1 MSRTI
6 PLAHY
11 VKASVSMIPSG
22 SSLRCRALGAAS
34 AGVLV
39 LALGAGAVSAQ
50 EGTVPGVRFGAAD
63 LMAPSA
69 AEAYY
74 ASQPATVTYPWASA
88 RPPEITEAAAALGN
102 DPGRIFTFVRNNIR
116 IVPIYGLQK
125 GAVGALVDRSGTS
138 FDQAQLLVELLR
150 AAGHPSARYVVGD
163 LTLTGAQLDE
173 WLGVRTVS
181 AATALLANG
190 AIPASISGS
199 GDVASVTLGH
209 VLVQVEVGGVTRTY
223 DPSYK
228 PSDVGQAIDAK
239 AVAGLSRA
247 GFVSTALSGATAQ
260 SESGAPYV
268 AGVNVAGIEQALS
281 TSATTLLTQLRTT
294 YKERGGDDL
303 TGARTIR
310 FSEAPEASPTTGSF
324 SVRQSFTGGM
334 PDRYRTVLSMTAGSC
349 GRSFFVDEIYGR
361 RLTLHRN
368 ISYGTAIGGV
378 YVDGVIV
385 GAGCGDTDSVQ
396 SYAINLSVN
405 HPYATANGAYMDANA
420 IKYVDR
426 YDDVVIVHGWGD
438 TGNELQGKLGQE
450 VNQERDEKIPD
461 PVEEANVPDGT
472 IFVQSDAG
480 TTQVSVKSKL
490 GASWLAQAS
499 RTSELLET
507 VSGVGLQHHH
517 TLGVSYSQAHFF
529 VYDSNKNR
537 IADPGEM
544 LGDAPKD
551 SGMRLDLDSAYS
563 TSRVTGDAADELA
576 TRHTLAAALAML
588 EGSVMEQQLDAV
600 DTASTAQRLPWGQQ
614 NLASTIRYHL
624 FPAGIAA
631 PAVATYS
638 AGAAASGR
646 ICAGSSLT
654 TQGFS
659 VLQAND
665 RMLGPG
671 QANPVPS
678 VWSSPNPW
686 VPQTDATMHRG
697 CAWIAFK
704 ADGSHIAHMVT
715 SLDRGLKG
723 GGTGDDAEKKEG
735 FKPEKQADL
744 LKDQYKDRSSINGAD
759 LRTGAFTFTPPADLK
774 IGGGEFPYSLSF
786 QRTFQAGG
794 TKCAGCSFG
803 WTHNFDIRAAASGG
817 GLEGMGS
824 TSPLALAGPLTA
836 LEGAFALY
844 RDNPNAAGNQL
855 AGAAVM
861 RWMSR
866 QLNNNVVTVTQGPSN
881 ETFVR
886 LVDGSYAA
894 PRGSAA
900 QLTQAG
906 ERRTTLDPGARSL
919 TWLYDQVSY
928 SRRAKSGDVL
938 QFNWREWN
946 PGWMGSTT
954 VRYPKAKAFGF
965 PASTWTFPKGVSV
978 TFSYCESQPLLYLQ
992 RVSACRDR
1000 LTRVS
1005 NSLGY
1010 YIDIDRLTATG
1021 SDGRVSSMPIPSTLA
1036 NIQDWEAL
1044 EPETL
1049 TEAGGGVWKFE
1060 WRRAG
1065 AGDRPSPYPYLAKV
1079 YAPDN
1084 ATVAQQRIVY
1094 DRMNRVREIYDRL
1107 GDLGDRP
1114 SLKIHAP
1121 GLGLGGSTDPSGGA
1135 VSILYD
1141 TKDRVVRQIDELGR
1155 KSISGYDSLGRVVSR
1170 TAPEGDRTEFKY
1182 DERDNVIELRRVPK
1196 TGSLAAP
1203 LVVTAE
1209 YDPTW
1214 NKPRWIRD
1222 ARNNTL
1228 ADATYGQQTD
1238 YTYKASGGGAG
1249 EIETVTQP
1257 AVDGGRPVWRYEYG
1271 ALGLV
1276 TKVTDPTGLV
1286 ATTLYDAK
1294 GNPTAST
1301 VDPAGVSS
1309 TTCKTFD
1316 GRGNLISE
1324 TEARG
1329 GACS

>member
-11 VKASVSMIPSG
+11 VKASVSMLPSS

-34 AGVLV
+34 AGVLA
-39 LALGAGAVSAQ
+39 LALGTGAASAQ
-50 EGTVPGVRFGAAD
+50 EGTVPGVRFGTAD
-63 LMAPSA
+63 LIAPSA

-88 RPPEITEAAAALGN
+88 RPPEITETAAALGN
-102 DPGRIFTFVRNNIR
+102 DPARIFTFVRNNIR
-116 IVPIYGLQK
+116 IVPIYGVQK

-138 FDQAQLLVELLR
+138 FDQAQLLVELFR
-150 AAGHPSARYVVGD
+150 AAGYPSARYVLGD

-173 WLGVRTVS
+173 WLGVKTVS
-181 AATALLANG
+181 AATTLLANG
-190 AIPASISGS
+190 SIPAAISGS

-209 VLVQVEVGGVTRTY
+209 VLVQVEIGGVTRTY

-228 PSDVGQAIDAK
+228 PSDVGQVIDAK
-239 AVAGLSRA
+239 TVAGLSRA
-247 GFVSTALSGATAQ
+247 GFVSTALNGAMVQT
-260 SESGAPYV
+260 ESGASYIS
-268 AGVNVAGIEQALS
+268 GVNIAGLEQALS
-281 TSATTLLTQLRTT
+281 SSATTLLTQLRTT
-294 YKERGGDDL
+294 YKERGSDDL
-303 TGARTIR
+303 IGARTIR

-334 PDRYRTVLSMTAGSC
+334 PDRYRTVLSMAAGSC

-361 RLTLHRN
+361 RLMLHRM
-368 ISYGTAIGGV
+368 ISYGTAVGGV

-405 HPYATANGAYMDANA
+405 HPYAAANGAYMDANA
-420 IKYVDR
+420 VKYVDR

-450 VNQERDEKIPD
+450 ANQERDEKIPD
-461 PVEEANVPDGT
+461 PVEEPNNPDGT
-472 IFVQSDAG
+472 VFVQSDAG

-537 IADPGEM
+537 IADPNEM

-563 TSRVTGDAADELA
+563 TSRVTGDAADEVA

-614 NLASTIRYHL
+614 NLVSTIRYHL
-624 FPAGIAA
+624 FTAGIAA
-631 PAVATYS
+631 PTVATYS

-678 VWSSPNPW
+678 VWSNPNPW

-744 LKDQYKDRSSINGAD
+744 LKDQYKDRSSINGGD
-759 LRTGAFTFTPPADLK
+759 LRTGAFTFSPPADLK
-774 IGGGEFPYSLSF
+774 VGGGEFPYSLSF

-866 QLNNNVVTVTQGPSN
+866 QLSNNVVTVTQGASN

-886 LVDGSYAA
+886 LMDGSYAA

-900 QLTQAG
+900 QLVQTGA
-906 ERRTTLDPGARSL
+906 RRTTLEPGARSL

-928 SRRAKSGDVL
+928 SRRSKGGDVL
-938 QFNWREWN
+938 QFDWREWN
-946 PGWMGSTT
+946 PGWMGSTI

-965 PASTWTFPKGVSV
+965 PASAWTFPRGVSV
-978 TFSYCESQPLLYLQ
+978 TFSYCESEPLLYLQ

-1036 NIQDWEAL
+1036 NVQDWEAL

-1060 WRRAG
+1060 WLRAG
-1065 AGDRPSPYPYLAKV
+1065 VGNRPSPHPYLAKV

-1084 ATVAQQRIVY
+1084 ATVAQQQIVY
-1094 DRMNRVREIYDRL
+1094 DHMNRVREIYDRL
-1107 GDLGDRP
+1107 GVSGARP
-1114 SLKIHAP
+1114 SAKILAP
-1121 GLGLGGSTDPSGGA
+1121 GFGFGRSIDAAGG
-1135 VSILYD
+1135 VISIVYD
-1141 TKDRVVRQIDELGR
+1141 HKDRAIRQTDELGR
-1155 KSISGYDSLGRVVSR
+1155 TTASAYDSQGRVASR
-1170 TAPEGDRTEFKY
+1170 TLPELNRIEMKY
-1182 DERDNVIELRRVPK
+1182 DDRDNVVEMRTVAKPNTSQPDLVM
-1196 TGSLAAP
+1196 TAA
-1203 LVVTAE
+1203 
-1209 YDPTW
+1209 YDTTW
-1214 NKPRWIRD
+1214 NKPLWIRD

-1228 ADATYGQQTD
+1228 GDSTYGLQTD

-1257 AVDGGRPVWRYEYG
+1257 PVNGVRSVWRYEYG
-1271 ALGLV
+1271 ALGLA
-1276 TKVTDPTGLV
+1276 TKVTDPTGV
-1286 ATTLYDAK
+1286 VTTTSYDVN
-1294 GNPTAST
+1294 GNPI
-1301 VDPAGVSS
+1301 SS
-1309 TTCKTFD
+1309 TLDPTGVAATSCKSFD
-1316 GRGNLISE
+1316 TRGNVISE
-1324 TEARG
+1324 TDPRAG
-1329 GACS
+1329 TCP